1 MRAAQDATIVGRGR
15 MTGELAGGTSMTQAT
30 NAMANFYEAQMQAT
44 AGVVQ
49 AALSGM
55 QRLQEITLR
64 AMREGAGEQLAY
76 ARSVS
81 EARDA
86 HDLSRLQTEFA
97 GPAAEQMRRFQ
108 AELLQAITET
118 NAEFVRASYG
128 MMERLRDTLSES
140 SGSMGAQM
148 PFEGGGTNSPLA
160 LYEAG
165 LKQWQ
170 SAFQQLMP
178 GMPGFPGMN
187 PGEEGSSGGG
197 PATATRAAAKK
208 GGGRRR

>member
-1 MRAAQDATIVGRGR
+1 MRAAPDTTIVSCGR
-15 MTGELAGGTSMTQAT
+15 MTGESRGETSMTQTT
-30 NAMANFYEAQMQAT
+30 NAMANYYEAQMEAT

-55 QRLQEITLR
+55 HRLQEITLR

-76 ARSVS
+76 ARSVT
-81 EARDA
+81 EVRDA
-86 HDLSRLQTEFA
+86 NELSRLQTEFA

-118 NAEFVRASYG
+118 NAEVVRASYA

-148 PFEGGGTNSPLA
+148 PFEGGTTSPLA
-160 LYEAG
+160 MYEAG

-170 SAFQQLMP
+170 SAMQKMMP
-178 GMPGFPGMN
+178 GMPGFAGMN
-187 PGEEGSSGGG
+187 PGDEDTSGGG
-197 PATATRAAAKK
+197 RSKAAKPAPK
-208 GGGRRR
+208 KSGGRR

>member
-1 MRAAQDATIVGRGR
+1 
-15 MTGELAGGTSMTQAT
+15 MTGEPRGETSMTQAT
-30 NAMANFYEAQMQAT
+30 NAMANYYEAQMQAT

-81 EARDA
+81 EVRDA
-86 HDLSRLQTEFA
+86 NDLSRLQSEFA
-97 GPAAEQMRRFQ
+97 GPATEQMRRFQ

-118 NAEFVRASYG
+118 NAEVVRASYA

-148 PFEGGGTNSPLA
+148 PFEGGTTSPLA
-160 LYEAG
+160 MYEAG

-170 SAFQQLMP
+170 GAMQKMMP
-178 GMPGFPGMN
+178 GMPGFPGMGGL
-187 PGEEGSSGGG
+187 GEEATSGGG
-197 PATATRAAAKK
+197 QSKAAKPASQR
-208 GGGRRR
+208 GRRR

>member
-1 MRAAQDATIVGRGR
+1 
-15 MTGELAGGTSMTQAT
+15 MTGESRGETSMTQAT
-30 NAMANFYEAQMQAT
+30 NAMANYYEAQMQAT

-49 AALSGM
+49 AALTGM

-76 ARSVS
+76 ARSVG
-81 EARDA
+81 EVRDA
-86 HDLSRLQTEFA
+86 SDLSRLQTEFA

-118 NAEFVRASYG
+118 NAEFVRASYA

-148 PFEGGGTNSPLA
+148 PFEGGGSTSPLA
-160 LYEAG
+160 MYEAG

-170 SAFQQLMP
+170 SAMQQMMP

-187 PGEEGSSGGG
+187 PGGDDSSGGQSR
-197 PATATRAAAKK
+197 TTRAAPKK
-208 GGGRRR
+208 GGSRR

>member
-1 MRAAQDATIVGRGR
+1 MRAASDATIVARGR
-15 MTGELAGGTSMTQAT
+15 MTGEPRGEKSMTQAT
-30 NAMANFYEAQMQAT
+30 NAMANYYEAQMQAT

-81 EARDA
+81 EVRDA
-86 HDLSRLQTEFA
+86 NDLSRVQSEFA
-97 GPAAEQMRRFQ
+97 GPATEQMRRFQ

-118 NAEFVRASYG
+118 NAEVVRASYA

-148 PFEGGGTNSPLA
+148 PFEGGATSPLA
-160 LYEAG
+160 MYEAG

-170 SAFQQLMP
+170 SAMQKMMP
-178 GMPGFPGMN
+178 GMPGFPGMGF
-187 PGEEGSSGGG
+187 GEEDASGSGQSK
-197 PATATRAAAKK
+197 AAKPASQR
-208 GGGRRR
+208 GRRR